1 MEELNIEFG
10 CGELPR
16 QSTYKTC
23 DIRNLPGIDY
33 VCKAWEIDKL
43 VAENSVD
50 NVYSRHFFE
59 HLTFAQ
65 GELVLTVWHKILKPK
80 GKVLM
85 LLPDM
90 NFHINNLIAGV
101 DIEFQ
106 LRGLFGWQ
114 RGAIDDLWDVHKSGY
129 SNESLKKA
137 FEDAGFVN
145 FSRHKAPKEHLKIS
159 AFKPE

>member
-50 NVYSRHFFE
+50 NIYSRHFFE

-65 GELVLTVWHKILKPK
+65 GEIVLTVWYKILKPK
-80 GKVLM
+80 GKILM
-85 LLPDM
+85 LLPDLD
-90 NFHINNLIAGV
+90 FHVKQWLDGTDTEHACA
-101 DIEFQ
+101 
-106 LRGLFGWQ
+106 GLFGWQ
-114 RGAIDDLWDVHKSGY
+114 RGELEDLWDVHKSGY
-129 SNESLKKA
+129 SFETLKKA

-145 FSRHKAPKEHLKIS
+145 FSRHKASKEHLKIS